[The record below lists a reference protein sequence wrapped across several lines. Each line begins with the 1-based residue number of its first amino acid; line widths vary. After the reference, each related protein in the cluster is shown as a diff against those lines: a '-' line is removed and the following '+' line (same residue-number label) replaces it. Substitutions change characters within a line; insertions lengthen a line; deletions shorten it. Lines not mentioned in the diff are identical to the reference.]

1 MELGL
6 TFPLQRFLKM
16 KPPFYGTEPDRRFCW
31 DVHNIRLRGRECM
44 LAVHCH
50 SRYAFVLWDVSPFQ
64 WGDITGLF
72 WEGLADSLHGAGFAP
87 EAVDRYLQKA
97 GDIDL
102 TRTHGRREVAFLN
115 RAWEDVLAMDLCLDT
130 SRQAQPLLDQA
141 VNTRPSRCA
150 GAEGLGLPLERMEEI
165 LYNKRG
171 NE

>member
-16 KPPFYGTEPDRRFCW
+16 KPPLYGTEPDRRFCW
-31 DVHNIRLRGRECM
+31 DVHNIRLRDGECM

-72 WEGLADSLHGAGFAP
+72 REGLADSLHGAGFAP

-115 RAWEDVLAMDLCLDT
+115 RAWEDVLASDLCLDT
-130 SRQAQPLLDQA
+130 DRQDQPLLDHA
-141 VNTRPSRCA
+141 VNTRPSRCVSF
-150 GAEGLGLPLERMEEI
+150 EGLGMGLERI
-165 LYNKRG
+165 TAVLK
-171 NE
+171 